1 MKLDW
6 LKPGVS
12 KPWLY
17 FTAGLMWAG
26 VGIVLNR
33 YSYQWLKGFKWF
45 EVLFYV
51 ICGGILALTIYKFG
65 FSKFS
70 KKNIR
75 RVENI
80 QSDKPC
86 IFAFQQWTS
95 YPLIVV
101 MISLGVYLRLY
112 SPFPKSLLAVAYIGI
127 GGSLFLSSFNYFIK
141 IFKMR
146 KSDDPS

>member
-17 FTAGLMWAG
+17 LLAGLMWAT

-33 YSYQWLKGFKWF
+33 YSYQWLKGYPWS
-45 EVLFYV
+45 EVLIWV
-51 ICGGILALTIYKFG
+51 IGGVILALTIYKFG

-70 KKNIR
+70 KKNIQR
-75 RVENI
+75 IENI
-80 QSDKPC
+80 KSEKPC

-95 YPLIVV
+95 YPLIAV
-101 MISLGVYLRLY
+101 MISMGIYLRIY
-112 SPFPKSLLAVAYIGI
+112 SPFPKPLLAAAYIGI
-127 GGSLFLSSFNYFIK
+127 GGSLFLASFQYFIK
-141 IFKMR
+141 IFTILK
-146 KSDDPS
+146 KQ